1 MLGVTLLQRSFSLC
15 LATMD
20 LKQLSNLLGLSPTT
34 VSRALNGYPEVNPA
48 TRQRVADA
56 AAQHGYRANH
66 AARRLALGKAD
77 AVGFIYPP
85 DIVELNDSGAL
96 GVMGSLSE
104 QFNAQGIDLMVVL
117 TGHTNEMATYTRLV
131 QGRRVDALI
140 VGRTFVRDAR
150 VDYLLQKG
158 FPFVAFGRTARC
170 TEHPW
175 FDFDNA
181 AGPVLAVQR
190 LVSLGHRQ
198 IAYMHAPLE
207 LNFARQRF
215 DGFHAGLALAGL
227 APRTQWIVPSLF
239 NLGRRGGYQAMQ
251 RLLALPERP
260 TAVVVD
266 NSLAC
271 IGAMRAVLDAGLT
284 PGREISIIAQDYV
297 PENDLLVAPSITS
310 IEHADAARVGAQLAE
325 LVRGV
330 QAGLPLEQLQVLWQ
344 PSLRP
349 GASDGPAP

>member
-1 MLGVTLLQRSFSLC
+1 
-15 LATMD
+15 MD
-20 LKQLSNLLGLSPTT
+20 LKQLSTLLGLSPTT
-34 VSRALNGYPEVNPA
+34 VSRALNGYPEVSEA
-48 TRQRVADA
+48 TRARVAEA

-96 GVMGSLSE
+96 GVVGALSE
-104 QFNAQGIDLMVVL
+104 QFNACGIDLMIVL
-117 TGHTNEMATYTRLV
+117 TGHTNEMATYSRLV

-140 VGRTFVRDAR
+140 VGRTYVNDERIN
-150 VDYLLQKG
+150 YLLRKG

-170 TEHPW
+170 DEHAW

-190 LVSLGHRQ
+190 LVGFGHRR
-198 IAYMHAPLE
+198 IGYMHAPVD
-207 LNFARQRF
+207 LNFAKQRF
-215 DGFHAGLALAGL
+215 EGFHTGLAQAGL
-227 APRTQWIVPSLF
+227 APRADWIVPCNFSQ
-239 NLGRRGGYQAMQ
+239 GRRGGYQAMQ

-271 IGAMRAVLDAGLT
+271 IGALRALMDAGIT
-284 PGREISIIAQDYV
+284 PGREMSVIAQDYV
-297 PENDLLVAPSITS
+297 PENDLLVTPSITS
-310 IEHADAARVGAQLAE
+310 IEHADASRVGAQLAD
-325 LVRGV
+325 LVLGL
-330 QAGLPLEQLQVLWQ
+330 QAGKPLHQLQVLWQ
-344 PSLRP
+344 PGLRP
-349 GASDGPAP
+349 GASDGPVF